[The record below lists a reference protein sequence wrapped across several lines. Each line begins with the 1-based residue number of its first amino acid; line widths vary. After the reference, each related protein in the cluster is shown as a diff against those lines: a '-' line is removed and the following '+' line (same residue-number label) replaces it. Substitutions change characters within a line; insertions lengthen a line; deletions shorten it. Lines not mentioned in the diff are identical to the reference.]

1 MTTVAVPEAGAPMR
15 RHTVRGGGG
24 LLLHVREWGNPDG
37 PPILFLH
44 GWSQSHQCWDKQV
57 SSPLLKEFRLV
68 ACDLRGHGMSQA
80 PPGPECYTDAG
91 LWADDVAAI
100 VGQLRLGRPVLVG
113 WSYGAFVI
121 CDYLR
126 AYGQEQVA
134 AACFAGGA
142 VKLGQAAFG
151 TLIGPGFLDHFA
163 DATSDDLPANIR
175 AMRGLVRAFAAKPLP
190 ASDVETLL
198 CAGMVVPAGIRASL
212 AAREIDGDD
221 VLRSLGVPLLVSH
234 GRADTIVLPAMAEH
248 VLATCPAAEASWYP
262 GAHAPHLEEPE
273 RFNRELA
280 ALARRAGRGGD
291 ERTDHGGAA
300 QSDHQGQP
308 GPGGATD
315 GADAGGGPAPA
326 AEQGKQG
333 RRNFLTGLAA
343 GAAGVAA
350 LGASVVSAQPARAST
365 GDSWTLGAA
374 NTAGGLTFLD
384 MTANPY
390 SDPALRVSTEGQGP
404 AVEGDNH
411 GGGPGVMGTTGT
423 GTGVASPGVLGQA
436 GADAGVGVFGTG
448 DIGVRGDS
456 PGATSTQV
464 GVKGSAGGPQG
475 IGVQGTGFKGVEG
488 VSPNYGVYGAGFFG
502 VYGLSPVGAGVYGD
516 SSAAAVPGVLASS
529 QVSGGLALSVQGF
542 AKFSTAGKATVAA
555 GASKVTV
562 TLAKVVA
569 TDSVLATVQG
579 SKPVSVKNATASA
592 GKITITLTGTT
603 SSSVTVSY
611 LVLRT

>member
-1 MTTVAVPEAGAPMR
+1 MPDALPLPGRHHRVDTTSTRRPKMTAMTQNEQGRTGRMKVHA
-15 RHTVRGGGG
+15 VRGGGG
-24 LLLHVREWGNPDG
+24 LRLHVREWGKADG
-37 PPILFLH
+37 PPILFIH
-44 GWSQSHQCWDKQV
+44 GWSQNHLCWARQYD
-57 SSPLLKEFRLV
+57 SALADEFRLV
-68 ACDLRGHGMSQA
+68 AYDLRGHGMSEA
-80 PPGPECYTDAG
+80 PLEREHYTDAKA
-91 LWADDVAAI
+91 WADDVAAI
-100 VGQLRLGRPVLVG
+100 IEELRLDRPVLVG

-126 AYGQEQVA
+126 AYGQERVA

-142 VKLGQAAFG
+142 VKLGPAAFG

-280 ALARRAGRGGD
+280 ALARRSGRGCDDHTGRGD
-291 ERTDHGGAA
+291 AA

-343 GAAGVAA
+343 GAAGTAA

-374 NTAGGLTFLD
+374 NT
-384 MTANPY
+384 
-390 SDPALRVSTEGQGP
+390 
-404 AVEGDNH
+404 
-411 GGGPGVMGTTGT
+411 
-423 GTGVASPGVLGQA
+423 
-436 GADAGVGVFGTG
+436 
-448 DIGVRGDS
+448 
-456 PGATSTQV
+456 
-464 GVKGSAGGPQG
+464 
-475 IGVQGTGFKGVEG
+475 
-488 VSPNYGVYGAGFFG
+488 
-502 VYGLSPVGAGVYGD
+502 
-516 SSAAAVPGVLASS
+516 
-529 QVSGGLALSVQGF
+529 
-542 AKFSTAGKATVAA
+542 
-555 GASKVTV
+555 
-562 TLAKVVA
+562 
-569 TDSVLATVQG
+569 
-579 SKPVSVKNATASA
+579 
-592 GKITITLTGTT
+592 
-603 SSSVTVSY
+603 
-611 LVLRT
+611 